1 MRKVHCFKFFSSGR
15 RERRL
20 AANFMAKLQN
30 QTSVV
35 ISDSLEEV
43 KRGGRNV
50 RKKYRN
56 PQEISPVVNRL
67 ISVFLGILAFIC
79 IFPFIYVIIISF
91 TSEES
96 IVRNGFQLFPKEWST
111 DAYQYLW
118 SMKEQL
124 LRSYGVTIL
133 VTIIGTVISVL
144 MITFYAYAISRP
156 QFKYRRFF
164 TFLAF
169 FTMLFSGGLVPTYI
183 IVTQFLG
190 LKNTIWALILPLAMN
205 AFYIII
211 MRTFFLKSVSE
222 SILESARMDGA
233 SEWRIFFQIIFP
245 LSLPGIATI
254 ALFSTLG
261 YWNDWFAALLYIDNP
276 NLVPLQSLLMKIEAN
291 LEFMRQNLDVG
302 LMQQSLFDTIPQESA
317 KMAMVVIATLPIAV
331 SYPFFQK
338 YFISGLTIG
347 GVKE

>member
-1 MRKVHCFKFFSSGR
+1 MH
-15 RERRL
+15 
-20 AANFMAKLQN
+20 
-30 QTSVV
+30 
-35 ISDSLEEV
+35 
-43 KRGGRNV
+43 
-50 RKKYRN
+50 
-56 PQEISPVVNRL
+56 PVVNTI
-67 ISVFLGILAFIC
+67 ISVLLGILAFTC

-96 IVRNGFQLFPKEWST
+96 IVRNGFQLIPKDWSM
-111 DAYQYLW
+111 DAYHYLW

-124 LRSYGVTIL
+124 FRSYGVTIF
-133 VTIIGTVISVL
+133 VTIVGTVISVL

-183 IVTQFLG
+183 VVTQFLH
-190 LKNTIWALILPLAMN
+190 LKDTIWALILPLSMN

-222 SILESARMDGA
+222 SILESARIDGA

-261 YWNDWFAALLYIDNP
+261 YWNDWFTALLYINDP

-291 LEFMRQNLDVG
+291 LEFMRQNMDVAI
-302 LMQQSLFDTIPQESA
+302 MNQSIFDTIPQESA

>member
-1 MRKVHCFKFFSSGR
+1 MPNELHNTQSSIVQSQP
-15 RERRL
+15 
-20 AANFMAKLQN
+20 AKEIKGGL
-30 QTSVV
+30 
-35 ISDSLEEV
+35 V
-43 KRGGRNV
+43 KMK
-50 RKKYRN
+50 RKKTRN
-56 PQEISPVVNRL
+56 PHELHPVTNRI
-67 ISVFLGILAFIC
+67 ISVLLGIFTLIC
-79 IFPFIYVIIISF
+79 VFPFLYVIVISF

-96 IVRNGFQLFPKEWST
+96 IVRNGFQLIPEAWST

-118 SMKEQL
+118 NMKDQL
-124 LRSYGVTIL
+124 FRSYGVTLFI
-133 VTIIGTVISVL
+133 TIVGTFISVL
-144 MITFYAYAISRP
+144 MITFYSYAISRP
-156 QFKYRRFF
+156 QFKYKRFF

-169 FTMLFSGGLVPTYI
+169 FTMLFSGGLVPSYI
-183 IVTQFLG
+183 ITTQFLH
-190 LKNTIWALILPLAMN
+190 LKNSIWALILPLAMN

-211 MRTFFLKSVSE
+211 MRTFFIKSVPE
-222 SILESARMDGA
+222 SILESARIDGA
-233 SEWRIFFQIIFP
+233 SEWRTFFQIVFP

-261 YWNDWFAALLYIDNP
+261 YWNDWFNALLYIDSP

-291 LEFMRQNLDVG
+291 LEFMRQNVDIS
-302 LMQQSLFDTIPQESA
+302 LMQQSLFNTIPQDSA

>member
-1 MRKVHCFKFFSSGR
+1 VKGGSRP
-15 RERRL
+15 
-20 AANFMAKLQN
+20 AANDMAKLERN
-30 QTSVV
+30 ESPVV
-35 ISDSLEEV
+35 ISSSLGEM
-43 KRGGRNV
+43 KGGGTKVV
-50 RKKYRN
+50 RKKHRD
-56 PQEISPVVNRL
+56 PQHMHPVVNAI
-67 ISVFLGILAFIC
+67 ISVLLGILAFTC

-96 IVRNGFQLFPKEWST
+96 IVRNGFQLIPKEWSL
-111 DAYQYLW
+111 DAYHYLW

-124 LRSYGVTIL
+124 FRSYGVTIFI
-133 VTIIGTVISVL
+133 TIVGTIISVL

-156 QFKYRRFF
+156 QFKYRKFF

-183 IVTQFLG
+183 VVTQFLG
-190 LKNTIWALILPLAMN
+190 LKDTIWALILPLTMN

-222 SILESARMDGA
+222 SILESARIDGA

-261 YWNDWFAALLYIDNP
+261 YWNDWFTALLYIDDP

-291 LEFMRQNLDVG
+291 LEFMRQNLDVAI
-302 LMQQSLFDTIPQESA
+302 MQQSLFDTIPEESA
-317 KMAMVVIATLPIAV
+317 KMAMVVIATLPIAI

>member
-1 MRKVHCFKFFSSGR
+1 MPK
-15 RERRL
+15 
-20 AANFMAKLQN
+20 KLQTQSSIALSQSTN
-30 QTSVV
+30 
-35 ISDSLEEV
+35 DMKGAGV
-43 KRGGRNV
+43 KIL
-50 RKKYRN
+50 RKKYRD
-56 PQEISPVVNRL
+56 PQHLHPVVNTI
-67 ISVFLGILAFIC
+67 ISVLLGILAIMC
-79 IFPFIYVIIISF
+79 IFPFFYVIIISF

-96 IVRNGFQLFPKEWST
+96 IVRNGFQLFPKDWSI
-111 DAYQYLW
+111 DAYHYLW
-118 SMKEQL
+118 GMKAQFF
-124 LRSYGVTIL
+124 RSYGVTIFITI
-133 VTIIGTVISVL
+133 VGTIISVF

-183 IVTQFLG
+183 VVTQFLG

-222 SILESARMDGA
+222 SILESARIDGA

-261 YWNDWFAALLYIDNP
+261 YWNDWFTALLYIDEP

-291 LEFMRQNLDVG
+291 LEFMRQNMDVAI
-302 LMQQSLFDTIPQESA
+302 MQSSLFDTIPQESA

>member
-1 MRKVHCFKFFSSGR
+1 MP
-15 RERRL
+15 EL
-20 AANFMAKLQN
+20 EQN
-30 QTSVV
+30 QSRIDITSTV
-35 ISDSLEEV
+35 EGMKGGEV
-43 KRGGRNV
+43 KKRK
-50 RKKYRN
+50 KKYRDPQALN
-56 PQEISPVVNRL
+56 PIVNKIIS
-67 ISVFLGILAFIC
+67 IILGILAFAC

-96 IVRNGFQLFPKEWST
+96 IVRNGFQLVPKDWST

-118 SMKEQL
+118 GMKEQL
-124 LRSYGVTIL
+124 FRSYGVTIF
-133 VTIIGTVISVL
+133 VTIVGTVISVL
-144 MITFYAYAISRP
+144 MITFYSYAISRP

-183 IVTQFLG
+183 VVTQFLH
-190 LKNTIWALILPLAMN
+190 LKDTIWALILPLSMN

-222 SILESARMDGA
+222 SILESARIDGA
-233 SEWRIFFQIIFP
+233 SELRIFFQIIFP

-261 YWNDWFAALLYIDNP
+261 YWNDWFTALLYIDNP

-291 LEFMRQNLDVG
+291 LEFMRQNMDVAS
-302 LMQQSLFDTIPQESA
+302 MQMSLFDTIPQESA
-317 KMAMVVIATLPIAV
+317 KMAMVVIATLPIAI

>member
-1 MRKVHCFKFFSSGR
+1 MKGSKVKKG
-15 RERRL
+15 
-20 AANFMAKLQN
+20 
-30 QTSVV
+30 
-35 ISDSLEEV
+35 
-43 KRGGRNV
+43 
-50 RKKYRN
+50 RKKHRD
-56 PQEISPVVNRL
+56 PRALSPAVNTIITIL
-67 ISVFLGILAFIC
+67 LGILAFAC

-96 IVRNGFQLFPKEWST
+96 IVRNGFQIIPKNWSM
-111 DAYQYLW
+111 DAYHYLW

-124 LRSYGVTIL
+124 FRSYGVTIF
-133 VTIIGTVISVL
+133 VTIVGTVISVF

-169 FTMLFSGGLVPTYI
+169 FTLLFSGGLVPTYI
-183 IVTQFLG
+183 VVTQFLH
-190 LKNTIWALILPLAMN
+190 LKDTIWALILPLSMN

-222 SILESARMDGA
+222 SILESARIDGA
-233 SEWRIFFQIIFP
+233 SELRIFFQIIFP

-261 YWNDWFAALLYIDNP
+261 YWNDWFTALLYINNP
-276 NLVPLQSLLMKIEAN
+276 DLVPLQALLMKIEAN
-291 LEFMRQNLDVG
+291 LEFIRQNMDVAN
-302 LMQQSLFDTIPQESA
+302 MQLSIFSTIPQESA

>member
-1 MRKVHCFKFFSSGR
+1 MPKLEQTHSSLAFSKPVEEIKGG
-15 RERRL
+15 E
-20 AANFMAKLQN
+20 AK
-30 QTSVV
+30 TT
-35 ISDSLEEV
+35 
-43 KRGGRNV
+43 
-50 RKKYRN
+50 RKKYRD
-56 PQEISPVVNRL
+56 PQHMHPAANAIIAVL
-67 ISVFLGILAFIC
+67 LGILAFTC
-79 IFPFIYVIIISF
+79 VFPFIYVIIISF

-96 IVRNGFQLFPKEWST
+96 IVRNGFQLIPKEWSM
-111 DAYQYLW
+111 DAYHYLW
-118 SMKEQL
+118 SMKESFF
-124 LRSYGVTIL
+124 RSYGVTIFITIFG
-133 VTIIGTVISVL
+133 TIISVF

-183 IVTQFLG
+183 VVTQFLH
-190 LKNTIWALILPLAMN
+190 LKNSIWALILPLAMN

-222 SILESARMDGA
+222 SILESARIDGA

-261 YWNDWFAALLYIDNP
+261 YWNDWFTALLYIDNP
-276 NLVPLQSLLMKIEAN
+276 NLVPLQALLMKIEAN
-291 LEFMRQNLDVG
+291 LEFMRKNMDVAI
-302 LMQQSLFDTIPQESA
+302 MQKSLFDTIPQESA

>member
-1 MRKVHCFKFFSSGR
+1 MPKLEQTQSSLAIPKSAEGIKGGEAHIPTKR
-15 RERRL
+15 YRDPQHL
-20 AANFMAKLQN
+20 HPAANA
-30 QTSVV
+30 
-35 ISDSLEEV
+35 I
-43 KRGGRNV
+43 
-50 RKKYRN
+50 
-56 PQEISPVVNRL
+56 
-67 ISVFLGILAFIC
+67 ISVLLGILAFTC
-79 IFPFIYVIIISF
+79 VFPFLYVIVISF

-96 IVRNGFQLFPKEWST
+96 IVRNGFELIPKEWSM
-111 DAYQYLW
+111 DAYRYLW
-118 SMKEQL
+118 SMKEAL

-133 VTIIGTVISVL
+133 ITILGTIISVF

-183 IVTQFLG
+183 VVTQFLD

-222 SILESARMDGA
+222 SILESARIDGA

-245 LSLPGIATI
+245 LSLPGIATV

-261 YWNDWFAALLYIDNP
+261 YWNDWFAALLYIDDP
-276 NLVPLQSLLMKIEAN
+276 NLVPLQALLMKIEAN
-291 LEFMRQNLDVG
+291 LEFMRQNMDVAI
-302 LMQQSLFDTIPQESA
+302 MQTSLFDTIPQESA

>member
-1 MRKVHCFKFFSSGR
+1 MH
-15 RERRL
+15 
-20 AANFMAKLQN
+20 
-30 QTSVV
+30 
-35 ISDSLEEV
+35 
-43 KRGGRNV
+43 
-50 RKKYRN
+50 
-56 PQEISPVVNRL
+56 PVVNTI
-67 ISVFLGILAFIC
+67 ISVLLGILAFAC

-96 IVRNGFQLFPKEWST
+96 IVRNGFQLVPKDWSM
-111 DAYQYLW
+111 DAYHYLW

-124 LRSYGVTIL
+124 FRSYGVTIF
-133 VTIIGTVISVL
+133 VTIVGTVISVL

-183 IVTQFLG
+183 VVTQFLH
-190 LKNTIWALILPLAMN
+190 LKDTIWALILPLSMN

-222 SILESARMDGA
+222 SILESARIDGA

-261 YWNDWFAALLYIDNP
+261 YWNDWFTALLYINDP

-291 LEFMRQNLDVG
+291 LEFMRQNMDVAI
-302 LMQQSLFDTIPQESA
+302 MNQSIFDTIPQESA

>member
-1 MRKVHCFKFFSSGR
+1 
-15 RERRL
+15 
-20 AANFMAKLQN
+20 MAKLEQDPAP
-30 QTSVV
+30 VV
-35 ISDSLEEV
+35 VSQSMGEL
-43 KRGGRNV
+43 RGDKT
-50 RKKYRN
+50 RKKYRD
-56 PQEISPVVNRL
+56 PQQISPVVNII
-67 ISVFLGILAFIC
+67 ISVFLAILAFMC
-79 IFPFIYVIIISF
+79 VFPFIYVIIISF

-111 DAYQYLW
+111 DAYLYLW
-118 SMKEQL
+118 SMKERL
-124 LRSYGVTIL
+124 FRSYGVTIL
-133 VTIIGTVISVL
+133 VTILGTIISVL

-156 QFKYRRFF
+156 QFKYRKFF

-190 LKNTIWALILPLAMN
+190 LKNTIWALILPLALN

-222 SILESARMDGA
+222 SILESARIDGA

-261 YWNDWFAALLYIDNP
+261 YWNDWFTALLYIDNP
-276 NLVPLQSLLMKIEAN
+276 NLVPLQALLMKIEAN

-302 LMQQSLFDTIPQESA
+302 SIQQSLFDTIPQESA

>member
-1 MRKVHCFKFFSSGR
+1 MPKLERSQSSV
-15 RERRL
+15 
-20 AANFMAKLQN
+20 AVS
-30 QTSVV
+30 T
-35 ISDSLEEV
+35 SLEEM
-43 KRGGRNV
+43 KGGGTNLGKI
-50 RKKYRN
+50 RKKYRD
-56 PQEISPVVNRL
+56 PQAMHPVVNTI
-67 ISVFLGILAFIC
+67 ISVLLGILAFTC

-96 IVRNGFQLFPKEWST
+96 IVRNGFQLIPKDWSM
-111 DAYQYLW
+111 DAYHYLW

-124 LRSYGVTIL
+124 FRSYGVTIF
-133 VTIIGTVISVL
+133 VTIVGTVISVL

-183 IVTQFLG
+183 VVTQFLH
-190 LKNTIWALILPLAMN
+190 LKDTIWALILPLSMN

-222 SILESARMDGA
+222 SILESARIDGA

-261 YWNDWFAALLYIDNP
+261 YWNDWFTALLYINDP

-291 LEFMRQNLDVG
+291 LEFMRQNMDVAI
-302 LMQQSLFDTIPQESA
+302 MNQSIFDTIPQESA

>member
-1 MRKVHCFKFFSSGR
+1 MP
-15 RERRL
+15 
-20 AANFMAKLQN
+20 KLEQN
-30 QTSVV
+30 QPTVTMPS
-35 ISDSLEEV
+35 SLEGMKGGGIK
-43 KRGGRNV
+43 KR
-50 RKKYRN
+50 RKKYRD
-56 PQEISPVVNRL
+56 PQALPPVVNT
-67 ISVFLGILAFIC
+67 IVSVLLGILAITC

-96 IVRNGFQLFPKEWST
+96 IVRNGFQLIPKEWSL
-111 DAYQYLW
+111 DAYHYLW

-124 LRSYGVTIL
+124 FRSYGVTIFITI
-133 VTIIGTVISVL
+133 VGTIISVF

-156 QFKYRRFF
+156 QFKYRKFF

-183 IVTQFLG
+183 VITQFLH
-190 LKNTIWALILPLAMN
+190 LKDTIWALILPLSMN

-222 SILESARMDGA
+222 SILESARIDGA
-233 SEWRIFFQIIFP
+233 SELRIFFQIIFP

-261 YWNDWFAALLYIDNP
+261 YWNDWFTALLYIDNP

-291 LEFMRQNLDVG
+291 LEFMRQNMDIAN
-302 LMQQSLFDTIPQESA
+302 MQSSLFNTIPQESA

>member
-1 MRKVHCFKFFSSGR
+1 MKGGGIK
-15 RERRL
+15 
-20 AANFMAKLQN
+20 
-30 QTSVV
+30 
-35 ISDSLEEV
+35 
-43 KRGGRNV
+43 KR
-50 RKKYRN
+50 RKKYRD
-56 PQEISPVVNRL
+56 PQALPPVVNT
-67 ISVFLGILAFIC
+67 IVSVLLGILAITC

-96 IVRNGFQLFPKEWST
+96 IVRNGFQLIPKEWSL
-111 DAYQYLW
+111 DAYHYLW

-124 LRSYGVTIL
+124 FRSYGVTIFITI
-133 VTIIGTVISVL
+133 VGTIISVF

-156 QFKYRRFF
+156 QFKYRKFF

-183 IVTQFLG
+183 VITQFLH
-190 LKNTIWALILPLAMN
+190 LKDTIWALILPLSMN

-222 SILESARMDGA
+222 SILESARIDGA
-233 SEWRIFFQIIFP
+233 SELRIFFQIIFP

-261 YWNDWFAALLYIDNP
+261 YWNDWFTALLYIDNP

-291 LEFMRQNLDVG
+291 LEFMRQNMDIAN
-302 LMQQSLFDTIPQESA
+302 MQSSLFNTIPQESA